1 MPFPDSPRV
10 IYEINPLVEVICQVR
25 FPAILRIDSELP
37 ASFQDRVRDS
47 YPIFAEGSGQQ
58 QIKLNL
64 QPPLADLLGGGGP
77 ISLRGRTSYEFI
89 SADRFWKVVLTRES
103 LALAC
108 SKYRRWE
115 EFKHQFQIAFSPLL
129 DLYSPQFFTRVGLR
143 YQDVIQRNALGLE
156 SVEWKELLQPHI
168 AGELSSPDVASHV
181 TQSVKQTTVTL
192 EGNQGRVLINHS
204 LAVSSEG
211 EQCYLID
218 SDFSTDE
225 RTESTDVL
233 NRLDDYNH
241 CARRLFRWCITDR
254 LHDAMHPEF
263 LSE

>member
-37 ASFQDRVRDS
+37 AGFQDRVRDA
-47 YPIFAEGSGQQ
+47 YPIFAESGGQQ

-64 QPPLADLLGGGGP
+64 QPPLADLLGGAGP
-77 ISLRGRTSYEFI
+77 ISLRGRTNYEFV

-115 EFKHQFQIAFSPLL
+115 EFKRQFHIAFSVFL

-143 YQDVIQRNALGLE
+143 YQDVIQRNALGLND
-156 SVEWKELLQPHI
+156 VEWKELLQPHI
-168 AGELSSPDVASHV
+168 AGELSSQDVANHI
-181 TQSVKQTTVTL
+181 TQSVNQTTIAL
-192 EGNQGRVLINHS
+192 DENHGQVLINHG
-204 LAVSSEG
+204 LATSQEN

-218 SDFSTDE
+218 SDFSTNQ
-225 RTESTDVL
+225 RTETNEVL
-233 NRLDDYNH
+233 NRLDYYNH